1 MVPRARGVSLQ
12 KSGEQEL
19 KSDPDVR
26 CFLRCSVQPITMVSE
41 VVPGAAAEKVKFVSL
56 LVNCALVLVLLTDA
70 PPN

>member
-1 MVPRARGVSLQ
+1 
-12 KSGEQEL
+12 
-19 KSDPDVR
+19 
-26 CFLRCSVQPITMVSE
+26 MVSE